1 MDRNKSFI
9 PQRGD
14 YEHLTVYQIAKCL
27 YAITYYFANTYL
39 ERGDRTID
47 QMVQAARS
55 GKQNIAEASID
66 GNTSKEM
73 EIKLMNVARG
83 SMHELKADYE
93 DYLMNHRLQK
103 WSKDDPKYERTR
115 AYCKTHN
122 NVEDYQKAIEQRSDE
137 TIANI
142 AITMLHQYD
151 VLMVKL
157 IEKIK
162 DRFLKEGGIKEEMFR
177 ARTEYRKNGEK

>member
-1 MDRNKSFI
+1 MIKNDSFI

-27 YAITYYFANTYL
+27 YAITYYFANTFFQK
-39 ERGDRTID
+39 GDRTID

-73 EIKLMNVARG
+73 ELKLMNVARG

-93 DYLMNHRLQK
+93 DYLMNHRLEK
-103 WSKDDPKYERTR
+103 WSRNDPRATKTR
-115 AYCKTHN
+115 AYCIAHKDA
-122 NVEDYQKAIEQRSDE
+122 EDYQKAIEQRSDE

-151 VLMVKL
+151 VLMMRL
-157 IEKIK
+157 IEAIK
-162 DRFLKEGGIKEEMFR
+162 DRFLKEGGIKEEMYR
-177 ARTEYRKNGEK
+177 ARTEYRKNS

>member
-1 MDRNKSFI
+1 MATKIILPHGGYRNLLTYKKSDVI
-9 PQRGD
+9 
-14 YEHLTVYQIAKCL
+14 YQGTAVFVKRFL
-27 YAITYYFANTYL
+27 R
-39 ERGDRTID
+39 RGDRTID

-73 EIKLMNVARG
+73 ELKLMNVARG

-93 DYLMNHRLQK
+93 DYLMNHRLEK
-103 WSKDDPKYERTR
+103 WSRDDPRATKTR
-115 AYCKTHN
+115 AYCIAHKD
-122 NVEDYQKAIEQRSDE
+122 VEDYQKAIEQRSDE

-151 VLMVKL
+151 VLMMRL
-157 IEKIK
+157 IEAIK
-162 DRFLKEGGIKEEMFR
+162 DRFLKEGGIKEEMYR
-177 ARTEYRKNGEK
+177 ARTEYRKNS